1 MLEVKSEKKKLVL
14 DSSWELSLWTLY
26 QTCAGVEIKFYQLI
40 FLTHV
45 FVSPHLANKGWLTQ
59 LKLPVHPSFQTLRSD
74 PEYCY
79 NSYSAWYSRYKLV
92 VMATATIRCPGCG
105 QEIMRGAAVECNF
118 KPSVQATTFQQSFDR
133 AQERHWLCMECK
145 YIVEN
150 RYGDMSSVTSEDAY
164 TLLYSVRI
172 KKGSNCCN
180 SCTII

>member
-1 MLEVKSEKKKLVL
+1 
-14 DSSWELSLWTLY
+14 
-26 QTCAGVEIKFYQLI
+26 
-40 FLTHV
+40 
-45 FVSPHLANKGWLTQ
+45 
-59 LKLPVHPSFQTLRSD
+59 
-74 PEYCY
+74 
-79 NSYSAWYSRYKLV
+79 
-92 VMATATIRCPGCG
+92 MATATIRCPGCG

-118 KPSVQATTFQQSFDR
+118 KPSVQATTFQQSFER

-180 SCTII
+180 SCTIIQLNCCQLAPNLIDKLETVVSRKLRIFYSPESRPYFDLRMVSGICCYIKTSLSVMIFFLLITCLLDYVLRMWGEIGFWLL

>member
-1 MLEVKSEKKKLVL
+1 MGRWGRGGGKWRPDDIRILYPIPDMCKQRDKILSINIFEKWLCVTSSVSNKVENKLL
-14 DSSWELSLWTLY
+14 FTRLNSNCILSRLTLNIIKTWT
-26 QTCAGVEIKFYQLI
+26 I
-40 FLTHV
+40 
-45 FVSPHLANKGWLTQ
+45 
-59 LKLPVHPSFQTLRSD
+59 
-74 PEYCY
+74 
-79 NSYSAWYSRYKLV
+79 AWYSRYKLV

-118 KPSVQATTFQQSFDR
+118 KPNVQATTFQQSFDR

-150 RYGDMSSVTSEDAY
+150 RYGDIPSVTSEDAY
-164 TLLYSVRI
+164 TLLYSVRV

>member
-1 MLEVKSEKKKLVL
+1 
-14 DSSWELSLWTLY
+14 
-26 QTCAGVEIKFYQLI
+26 
-40 FLTHV
+40 
-45 FVSPHLANKGWLTQ
+45 
-59 LKLPVHPSFQTLRSD
+59 
-74 PEYCY
+74 
-79 NSYSAWYSRYKLV
+79 
-92 VMATATIRCPGCG
+92 MATATIRCPGCG

-118 KPSVQATTFQQSFDR
+118 KSSAQATTFQQSFDR

-180 SCTII
+180 SCSII

>member
-1 MLEVKSEKKKLVL
+1 MCRCRDKI
-14 DSSWELSLWTLY
+14 LS
-26 QTCAGVEIKFYQLI
+26 INI
-40 FLTHV
+40 FDKCVCVTYS
-45 FVSPHLANKGWLTQ
+45 VSNKVANKFWLTQ
-59 LKLPVHPSFQTLRSD
+59 LKLHPFQTLRSD
-74 PEYCY
+74 CEYY
-79 NSYSAWYSRYKLV
+79 QNWDSSWYSRYKLV

-118 KPSVQATTFQQSFDR
+118 KPSVQATTFQQSFER